1 MGRIVSMEIIEKLN
15 IKIDKLIREYELVK
29 KENQILRQDLNDLK
43 NINDEIERNNQDML
57 LKIDSTITLLEA
69 NKRGK

>member
-1 MGRIVSMEIIEKLN
+1 LGRIVSMEIIEKLN